1 MNNTKGG
8 SGMETEEKKTPN
20 QKVDAFNTN
29 QSFSFSENGLAI
41 QSDERSI
48 KVEPTSVELIEKR

>member
-1 MNNTKGG
+1 
-8 SGMETEEKKTPN
+8 METEEKKTPN

-29 QSFSFSENGLAI
+29 QSFSVSEDGLVI

-48 KVEPTSVELIEKR
+48 KVESTSVELIDKR

>member
-1 MNNTKGG
+1 MG
-8 SGMETEEKKTPN
+8 TEEKKTPN

-41 QSDERSI
+41 QPDERSI
-48 KVEPTSVELIEKR
+48 KVESTSVELIEKR

>member
-1 MNNTKGG
+1 
-8 SGMETEEKKTPN
+8 METEEKKTPN

-29 QSFSFSENGLAI
+29 QSFSFSESGLVI

-48 KVEPTSVELIEKR
+48 KVESSSVELIEKR

>member
-1 MNNTKGG
+1 
-8 SGMETEEKKTPN
+8 METEEKKTPN

-41 QSDERSI
+41 QSGERSI
-48 KVEPTSVELIEKR
+48 KIDSTSVELIEKR